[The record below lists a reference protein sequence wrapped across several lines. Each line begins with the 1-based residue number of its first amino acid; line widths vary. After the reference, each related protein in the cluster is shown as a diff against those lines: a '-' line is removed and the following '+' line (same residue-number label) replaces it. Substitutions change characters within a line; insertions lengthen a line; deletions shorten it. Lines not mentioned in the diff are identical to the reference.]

1 MSDRPRT
8 YKTEGVILRRRNIG
22 EADSIFTVYS
32 DREGKFDGVA
42 KGVRKAKSH
51 MRGHLEPLTR
61 SKLLLARGR
70 SLDIFT
76 QAETITGYMGI
87 REDLERGAAA
97 MYCAELVDRFTIEH
111 ADHPGLYS
119 LLLELLDA
127 LEADAPRAVVR
138 SFELQLLS
146 LMGYELQLDA
156 CTLCSAAL
164 PPIETLLSPS
174 AGGLVCEDCRS
185 RAGAGRVLSVRA
197 LKVLRYARAVDMAAF
212 ASVRIDDDLGFELQR
227 ALNEVIRYLLD
238 HDVLSSHYVDQVA
251 RLAPRSPEPYPTEA
265 VAEAEAEPATL
276 AHDHVQ

>member
-32 DREGKFDGVA
+32 DREGKFDAVA

-70 SLDIFT
+70 ALDIFT

-111 ADHPGLYS
+111 ADHPGLYT

-127 LEADAPRAVVR
+127 LEADAPRTVLR

-146 LMGYELQLDA
+146 LMGYELQLDV
-156 CTLCSAAL
+156 CTLCSASL
-164 PPIETLLSPS
+164 PPNETLLSPS
-174 AGGLVCEDCRS
+174 AGGLACADCRS
-185 RAGAGRVLSVRA
+185 RAGGGQLLSVRA
-197 LKVLRYARAVDMAAF
+197 LRVLRYARVANMAAF

-227 ALNEVIRYLLD
+227 VLNEVIRYVLD
-238 HDVLSSHYVDQVA
+238 HDILSSRYVDQVA
-251 RLAPRSPEPYPTEA
+251 RLAPRA
-265 VAEAEAEPATL
+265 APAAAGESLVRAPLT
-276 AHDHVQ
+276 HDHVQ

>member
-1 MSDRPRT
+1 MSDTPRT

-32 DREGKFDGVA
+32 DREGKFDAVA

-61 SKLLLARGR
+61 SKLMLARGR
-70 SLDIFT
+70 ALDIFT

-111 ADHPGLYS
+111 ADHPGLYT

-127 LEADAPRAVVR
+127 LEADAPRTVLR

-146 LMGYELQLDA
+146 LMGYELQLDV
-156 CTLCSAAL
+156 CTLCSASL
-164 PPIETLLSPS
+164 PPNETLLSPS
-174 AGGLVCEDCRS
+174 AGGLACADCRS
-185 RAGAGRVLSVRA
+185 RAGGGQLLSVRA
-197 LKVLRYARAVDMAAF
+197 LRVLRYARVANMAAF

-227 ALNEVIRYLLD
+227 VLNEVIRYVLD
-238 HDVLSSHYVDQVA
+238 HDILSSRYVDQVA
-251 RLAPRSPEPYPTEA
+251 RLAPRA
-265 VAEAEAEPATL
+265 APAAAGESLIRAPLT
-276 AHDHVQ
+276 HDHVQ

>member
-32 DREGKFDGVA
+32 DREGKFDAVA

-61 SKLLLARGR
+61 SKLMLARGR
-70 SLDIFT
+70 ALDIFT

-111 ADHPGLYS
+111 ADHPGLYT

-127 LEADAPRAVVR
+127 LEADAPRTVLR

-146 LMGYELQLDA
+146 LMGYELQLDV
-156 CTLCSAAL
+156 CTLCSASL
-164 PPIETLLSPS
+164 PPNETLLSPS
-174 AGGLVCEDCRS
+174 AGGLACADCRS
-185 RAGAGRVLSVRA
+185 RAGGGQLLSVRA
-197 LKVLRYARAVDMAAF
+197 LRVLRYARVANMAAF

-227 ALNEVIRYLLD
+227 VLNEVIRYVLD
-238 HDVLSSHYVDQVA
+238 HDILSSRYVDQVA
-251 RLAPRSPEPYPTEA
+251 RLAPRA
-265 VAEAEAEPATL
+265 APAAAGESLVRAPLT
-276 AHDHVQ
+276 HDHVQ

>member
-32 DREGKFDGVA
+32 DREGKFDAVA

-70 SLDIFT
+70 ALDIFT

-111 ADHPGLYS
+111 ADHPGLYT

-127 LEADAPRAVVR
+127 LEADAPRTVLR

-146 LMGYELQLDA
+146 LMGYELQLDV
-156 CTLCSAAL
+156 CTLCSASL

-174 AGGLVCEDCRS
+174 AGGLACGDCRS
-185 RAGAGRVLSVRA
+185 RAGGGQLLSVRA
-197 LKVLRYARAVDMAAF
+197 LRVLRYARVANMAAF

-227 ALNEVIRYLLD
+227 VLNEVIRYVLD
-238 HDVLSSHYVDQVA
+238 HDILSSRYVDQVA
-251 RLAPRSPEPYPTEA
+251 RLAPR
-265 VAEAEAEPATL
+265 VASAAAGESLVRAPLT
-276 AHDHVQ
+276 HDHVQ

>member
-1 MSDRPRT
+1 
-8 YKTEGVILRRRNIG
+8 
-22 EADSIFTVYS
+22 
-32 DREGKFDGVA
+32 
-42 KGVRKAKSH
+42 
-51 MRGHLEPLTR
+51 
-61 SKLLLARGR
+61 
-70 SLDIFT
+70 
-76 QAETITGYMGI
+76 MGI

-185 RAGAGRVLSVRA
+185 RGGAGRVLSVRA
-197 LKVLRYARAVDMAAF
+197 LKVLRYARAADMAAF

-227 ALNEVIRYLLD
+227 ALNEADPLPARPRCPEQPLRRPGRAFGATQPGAASD
-238 HDVLSSHYVDQVA
+238 RSSRRSRGGACDACTRPCTIAESSVGGGVDATV
-251 RLAPRSPEPYPTEA
+251 RIFLPA
-265 VAEAEAEPATL
+265 V
-276 AHDHVQ
+276 

>member
-32 DREGKFDGVA
+32 DREGKFDAVA

-61 SKLLLARGR
+61 SKLMLARGR
-70 SLDIFT
+70 ALDIFT

-111 ADHPGLYS
+111 ADHPGLYT

-127 LEADAPRAVVR
+127 LEADAPRTVLR

-146 LMGYELQLDA
+146 LMGYELQLDV
-156 CTLCSAAL
+156 CTLCSASL

-174 AGGLVCEDCRS
+174 AGGLACADCRS
-185 RAGAGRVLSVRA
+185 RAGGGQLLSVRA
-197 LKVLRYARAVDMAAF
+197 LRVLRYARVANMAAF

-227 ALNEVIRYLLD
+227 VLNEVIRYVLD
-238 HDVLSSHYVDQVA
+238 HDILSSRYVDQVA
-251 RLAPRSPEPYPTEA
+251 RLAPRA
-265 VAEAEAEPATL
+265 APAAAGESLVRAPLT
-276 AHDHVQ
+276 HDHVQ

>member
-32 DREGKFDGVA
+32 DREGKFDAVA

-70 SLDIFT
+70 ALDIFT

-111 ADHPGLYS
+111 ADHPGLYT

-127 LEADAPRAVVR
+127 LEADAPRTVLR

-146 LMGYELQLDA
+146 LMGYELQLDV

-174 AGGLVCEDCRS
+174 AGGLACADCRS
-185 RAGAGRVLSVRA
+185 RAGGGQLLSVRA
-197 LKVLRYARAVDMAAF
+197 LRVLRYARVANMAAF

-227 ALNEVIRYLLD
+227 VLNEVIRYVLD
-238 HDVLSSHYVDQVA
+238 HDILSSRYVDQVA
-251 RLAPRSPEPYPTEA
+251 RLAPRA
-265 VAEAEAEPATL
+265 APAAASESLVRAPLT
-276 AHDHVQ
+276 HDHVQ

>member
-32 DREGKFDGVA
+32 DREGKFDAVA

-61 SKLLLARGR
+61 SKLMLARGR
-70 SLDIFT
+70 ALDIFT

-111 ADHPGLYS
+111 ADHPGLYT

-127 LEADAPRAVVR
+127 LEADAPRTVLR

-146 LMGYELQLDA
+146 LMGYELQLDV
-156 CTLCSAAL
+156 CTLCSASL

-174 AGGLVCEDCRS
+174 AGGLACADCRS
-185 RAGAGRVLSVRA
+185 RAGGGQLLSVRA
-197 LKVLRYARAVDMAAF
+197 LRVLRYARVANMAAF

-227 ALNEVIRYLLD
+227 VLNEVIRYVLD
-238 HDVLSSHYVDQVA
+238 HDILSSRYVDQVA
-251 RLAPRSPEPYPTEA
+251 RLAPRA
-265 VAEAEAEPATL
+265 APAAAGESLIRAPLT
-276 AHDHVQ
+276 HDHVQ

>member
-32 DREGKFDGVA
+32 DREGKFDAVA

-61 SKLLLARGR
+61 SKLMLARGR
-70 SLDIFT
+70 ALDIFT

-111 ADHPGLYS
+111 ADHPGLYT

-127 LEADAPRAVVR
+127 LEADAPRTVLR

-146 LMGYELQLDA
+146 LMGYELQLDV

-174 AGGLVCEDCRS
+174 AGGLACADCRS
-185 RAGAGRVLSVRA
+185 RAGGGQLLSVRA
-197 LKVLRYARAVDMAAF
+197 LRVLRYARVANMAAF

-227 ALNEVIRYLLD
+227 VLNEVIRYVLD
-238 HDVLSSHYVDQVA
+238 HDILSSRYVDQVA
-251 RLAPRSPEPYPTEA
+251 RLAPRA
-265 VAEAEAEPATL
+265 APAAAGESLVRAPLT
-276 AHDHVQ
+276 HDHVQ